1 MYISVKEETV
11 ADTPESRQ
19 LDLIREQFTESA
31 KSFGDYALAGRVSE
45 GEKLANLATA
55 DAKDSGNWRALDV
68 ACGPGTFSRA
78 LARRMRFVTCLDLTP
93 VLLQRALVTVGEVSA
108 ESSTTSAFACGDGNH
123 MPFADDSFDLAICG
137 YSIHHMLH
145 PGRVISELER
155 VVRPGGRI
163 ALVDMVIRD
172 AAHRAE
178 HTRIERARDPSH
190 CETLTE
196 EEIREMLKG
205 ASLRVRASELVERR
219 RNFDQWMKAMN
230 VPPGTAA
237 HAETR
242 RLLMESMKNDS
253 AGMRPRISPEGQ
265 LEYSLPSLYIVADKP

>member
-1 MYISVKEETV
+1 MTG
-11 ADTPESRQ
+11 TPESRQ
-19 LDLIREQFTESA
+19 LDLIRERFTETA
-31 KSFGDYALAGRVSE
+31 QSFGDYALAGRVAE
-45 GEKLANLATA
+45 AEKLADMATA
-55 DAKDSGNWRALDV
+55 GAKGTAKWRALDV

-93 VLLQRALVTVGEVSA
+93 ALLHRAREAVGEVSA
-108 ESSTTSAFACGDGNH
+108 ASSTASAFTCGDGNR

-137 YSIHHMLH
+137 YSIHHMLY

-172 AAHRAE
+172 TAHRE
-178 HTRIERARDPSH
+178 MHTRIERTRDPSH

-196 EEIREMLKG
+196 AELRGMLTG
-205 ASLRVRASELVERR
+205 ASLHVRASELVERT
-219 RNFDQWMKAMN
+219 RNFDQWMKAMK

-237 HAETR
+237 YTETR
-242 RLLMESMKNDS
+242 RLLMESMKDDT